1 MLLLGERPA
10 HVDQLTDRL
19 KKLSQK
25 LFEGLPAGQKVSLP
39 VTADLYSLESS
50 EHLFIVQQGN
60 VTATCEGRSCLYFES
75 GDLIGLTQCYQL
87 PSFQIAIDD
96 DTEVIQYEADQIL
109 RFVNETKERQAIWTS
124 YLITQLSLFQDA
136 FGRQQVTKIQP
147 QTGFLNFAAGQN
159 IIEQGA
165 TATEVFTILTGAAEV
180 FVDGTK
186 VGEVNQDEI
195 FGAMAVFTGETRSAT
210 VTASTPCTVLAVPK
224 EEFITLIQSH
234 PQTTMTLIENM
245 ARRIGMMNSQLT
257 QQVDKG

>member
-1 MLLLGERPA
+1 MLLLGERPG

-25 LFEGLPAGQKVSLP
+25 LFEGLPAGEPITLP
-39 VTADLYSLESS
+39 MTSDLYSIESS
-50 EHLFIVQQGN
+50 EHLFLVQRGN
-60 VTATCEGRSCLYFES
+60 IAATSEGRNCLYFET

-87 PSFQIAIDD
+87 PSLTIAIEDD
-96 DTEVIQYEADQIL
+96 AEVIQYEADQIL

-124 YLITQLSLFQDA
+124 FLVTQLSLFQDA
-136 FGRQQVTKIQP
+136 FGRQNVTKIQP

-159 IIEQGA
+159 IIEQGDG
-165 TATEVFTILTGAAEV
+165 ATEVFTILTGAAEV

-186 VGEVNQDEI
+186 VGEVEQDEI
-195 FGAMAVFTGETRSAT
+195 FGAMSVFTGEPRSAT
-210 VTASTPCTVLAVPK
+210 VTASVPCTVLAVPK
-224 EEFITLIQSH
+224 EEFITLIKSH

-257 QQVDKG
+257 QQADKN